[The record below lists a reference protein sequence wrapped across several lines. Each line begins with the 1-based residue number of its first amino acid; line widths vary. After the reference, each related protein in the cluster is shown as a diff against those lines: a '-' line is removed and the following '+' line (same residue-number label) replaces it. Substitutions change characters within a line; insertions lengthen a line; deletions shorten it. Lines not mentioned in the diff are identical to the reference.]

1 MNFGGGFGDLG
12 FVFVLLVW
20 ALPLVLAIWF
30 IRTVASIAASLR
42 AIANRLESLE
52 RAVRDNSSHH

>member
-1 MNFGGGFGDLG
+1 MNFGGGLGDLG

-30 IRTVASIAASLR
+30 IRTVASIAASLQ